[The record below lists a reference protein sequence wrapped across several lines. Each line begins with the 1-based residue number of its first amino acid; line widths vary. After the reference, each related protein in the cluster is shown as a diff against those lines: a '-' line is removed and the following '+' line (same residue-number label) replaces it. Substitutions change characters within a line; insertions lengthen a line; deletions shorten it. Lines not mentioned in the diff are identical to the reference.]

1 MFSPRTNESNSLF
14 VLRWSAR
21 LLSAVTIGFIL
32 LFMFGQEAN
41 WSAVT
46 ARDAVGLLFFPFGLM
61 LGLVLGWRRE
71 MAGGLISVGS
81 MALFFLVYGLV
92 INRAVFMGWWFLIL
106 SIPGVLF
113 LVYALLRHEHWNGEF
128 DAPAAAGK

>member
-1 MFSPRTNESNSLF
+1 MFSQRTNESNSLF
-14 VLRWSAR
+14 LLRWSAR
-21 LLSAVTIGFIL
+21 LLSAFTIGFIL
-32 LFMFGQEAN
+32 LFMFGEEAN

-46 ARDAVGLLFFPFGLM
+46 MRDMVGLIFFPIGLM
-61 LGLVLGWRRE
+61 LGLVLAWRRE
-71 MAGGLISVGS
+71 LAGGLVAVGS

-106 SIPGVLF
+106 SVPAVLF
-113 LVYALLRHEHWNGEF
+113 LAYGIARHEHWNGEF